1 MADWPEMIY
10 SEWGHAATAAK
21 MSRNKCEG
29 RGAHTYAFSRLN
41 ETGVESSVGKI
52 SRAPVPVLNI
62 CSATEETNLH

>member
-29 RGAHTYAFSRLN
+29 RGGGGGGTYLRIFS
-41 ETGVESSVGKI
+41 TK
-52 SRAPVPVLNI
+52 
-62 CSATEETNLH
+62 